1 MIIYMAREFGSQMPE
16 KGSEDF
22 RAQKPLPLSEQPVS
36 RRTAFRVGV
45 GGLLT
50 AIGLGAII
58 RSQDHTT
65 PPPVEPSHEK
75 SYDVISANAERLGIH
90 ESTLEKN
97 RWNTIRTAFPA
108 VNREKGKSYQKEAQQ
123 RLSHLQQAMRES
135 ENPDMRQA
143 ALYLD
148 SLGDSVRLV
157 SVATP
162 LPTVSNIGSLMDT
175 AIIAD
180 PEREGTVARIRV
192 QEEYLFSGLA
202 PEYLATVLAHEAR
215 HTKEFMTELA
225 KLPSSLSP
233 IERQRAIE
241 AYYTIHTDDVEARGY
256 ATQVNAYIAAVGLTR
271 FNASN
276 IDQKLG
282 DSAAY
287 FIKSCESNE
296 ANPLWVQWVKDVSRK
311 RTVGEIT
318 PVPFSA

>member
-108 VNREKGKSYQKEAQQ
+108 VNREKGKSYQTEAQ
-123 RLSHLQQAMRES
+123 
-135 ENPDMRQA
+135 PRQA